1 MAVSHKMFSNIV
13 INILDPTSNKIN
25 YDRRDKDRRRNTT
38 LIELQ
43 ECHMTSILRQDEV
56 TQCEKIST

>member
-43 ECHMTSILRQDEV
+43 ERHMTSILRQDEV
-56 TQCEKIST
+56 TQCEKI